1 MAVSGSGGWL
11 RLADQTTPTRRAG
24 TTTVPREPLPD
35 VIPSSR
41 LSLLFFTIAAI
52 AIDNTAIAVIAAANV
67 NNVVDA
73 DAAGQ
78 NEEEAIAAIASL

>member
-52 AIDNTAIAVIAAANV
+52 AVIAAANV

-73 DAAGQ
+73 DAARQ
-78 NEEEAIAAIASL
+78 NEEEEEETTAAIASL